1 MRTHGFKAA
10 LAAALL
16 GITGLGVAGLAGAVT
31 AQDLRAVTF
40 AQPSPSAINSFPV
53 YVAIGE
59 GFFADEGLDVQ
70 VESVNGSASVLQAL
84 SSGQAQFGRP
94 GPGPVLN
101 ARARGADVVFI
112 YNVAARSNFGIL
124 VQDDA
129 EYMEPGDLTG
139 TVVGVGT
146 ADGAEVSFARAVL
159 NGAGMNEGEDFEFLP
174 IGDGG
179 PATAAF
185 MRGDVSAYAASTADG
200 AIMSQ
205 RGLVMRD
212 ITPDEQLSLFG
223 NGLATMRETIDT
235 DPELVAA
242 FVRAFNRGHE
252 FALDDANREAVLAHL
267 AAGMPQES
275 EDPEF
280 AESLFV
286 AVRSKTIP
294 VDDSAP
300 LGFQPPAVWERW
312 HAIVADNLAEPI
324 DDLQA
329 AYTNDFVGQ

>member
-1 MRTHGFKAA
+1 MRSLALGLTAA
-10 LAAALL
+10 LTL
-16 GITGLGVAGLAGAVT
+16 VLAVPGSAS
-31 AQDLRAVTF
+31 AQDLEAVTF

-53 YVAIGE
+53 FVAIGE
-59 GFFADEGLDVQ
+59 GFFADEGLDVT

-124 VQDDA
+124 VEEDA
-129 EYMEPGDLTG
+129 PYQTPADLKG

-159 NGAGMNEGEDFEFLP
+159 NGAGLEEGTDFEFLP

-185 MRGDVSAYAASTADG
+185 MRGDVAAYAASTADG

-205 RGLVMRD
+205 RGLAMRD
-212 ITPDEQLSLFG
+212 ITPAEQMSLFG
-223 NGLATMRETIDT
+223 NGLATMRSTLND
-235 DPELVAA
+235 DPELVEK

-267 AAGMPQES
+267 KAGMPQES
-275 EDPEF
+275 EDADF

-286 AVRSKTIP
+286 AVRSKTVP
-294 VDDSAP
+294 VDESHA
-300 LGFQPPAVWERW
+300 LGYQPPAMWDRW
-312 HAIVADNLAEPI
+312 HAIVEPNLSAPI
-324 DDLQA
+324 DDVSA
-329 AYTNDFVGQ
+329 AFTNEFVTQ